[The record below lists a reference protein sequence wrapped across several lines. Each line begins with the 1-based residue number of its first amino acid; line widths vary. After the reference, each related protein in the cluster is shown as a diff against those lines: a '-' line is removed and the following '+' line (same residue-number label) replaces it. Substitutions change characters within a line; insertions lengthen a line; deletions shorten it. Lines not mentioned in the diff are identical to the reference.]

1 MDKQTLDI
9 IIKKIEITI
18 DADFRLKNVRDA
30 PSIGSGN
37 KAYIFEAEPI
47 SYFVKTNVGKPKD
60 FFEKEVDGL
69 HMLSIAVMRHLVV
82 PRPLFWGEYEG
93 TQFLVM
99 EYIAMKDP
107 STDFFEKLGLGMAK
121 LHQNTN
127 HFYGLQE
134 DNYVGPDNQLNG
146 KYESWGN
153 FYTKC
158 RVLPQ
163 MKKAYDSERISA
175 DDVKKI
181 ENICIQLPSLL
192 PQEKPSLLHGDFWR
206 GNVNDTTQGLP
217 AIFDPSVY
225 YGNREIDIAM
235 SCLMGG
241 FNESFYAS
249 YNSAFPLTQGWQ
261 QRLGINQ
268 LYSIL
273 VLVNNYSNDYYSKLQ
288 EVIKGY

>member
-1 MDKQTLDI
+1 MDKQLLDA
-9 IIKKIEITI
+9 IIKKIEAKI
-18 DADFRLKNVRDA
+18 DATFRLKSVRDA

-37 KAYIFEAEPI
+37 KAYILDAEPI

-82 PRPLFWGEYEG
+82 PRPLFWGEFEG
-93 TQFLVM
+93 YQFLVM
-99 EYIAMKDP
+99 EKISMKEP
-107 STDFFEKLGLGMAK
+107 STDFFEKLGFGMAQ
-121 LHQNTN
+121 LHKNTN

-134 DNYVGPDNQLNG
+134 DNYVGPDVQTNG

-163 MKKAYDSERISA
+163 MQKAFDNQRISA

-192 PQEKPSLLHGDFWR
+192 PQEKPSLLHGDFWI
-206 GNVNDTTQGLP
+206 GNVSDTTQSIP
-217 AIFDPSVY
+217 SIFDPSVY

-235 SCLMGG
+235 SSLMGG
-241 FNESFYAS
+241 FDESFYAS
-249 YNSAFPLTQGWQ
+249 YNNEFPLTKGWQ

-273 VLVNNYSNDYYSKLQ
+273 VLINNYGPDYYEKLK